1 MTALT
6 DRTSGPASGTIDK
19 IDFLPVKS
27 VELDNGIPVSLLQA
41 GSQDV
46 TKIDFQFP
54 AGAVQAGVPL
64 LASAT
69 ANLMLE
75 GTTSKSSRQIS
86 ETVDFYGAYLH
97 TQTFHHHTVF
107 TLLSLTRHL
116 PALLPL
122 VEDVLRN
129 PSFEQHEFDIFLE
142 KKHEEFLLENQKV
155 RNLAAR
161 HFGEI
166 LFGPEHPYGR
176 QLKEAHFEQLT
187 PQHIKHFHATG
198 YSPAHCRIYVAGRPG
213 KDILKQLNQRFGT
226 PHLEPALLS
235 NGMIPPPF
243 SSADKFKL
251 VEKPGALQS
260 AIKIGRPLFNN
271 HHPDFISLQVL
282 NTLLG
287 GFFGSRLMSSVR
299 EEKGLSYGIGSYIM
313 PLKYS
318 GIWGISC
325 EVACEN
331 RAEAIDAIFEEFD
344 KLRLHPI
351 HPHELQMV
359 KNYMMGEL
367 LRNFDGPFSTTDIYR
382 ALQEFDLD
390 FDFYQK
396 MIKHIQTVTA
406 GQIQQMA
413 QKYLIREEFWVVGAG
428 R

>member
-1 MTALT
+1 MMVIT
-6 DRTSGPASGTIDK
+6 DRTTGPASGVIDK

-27 VELDNGIPVSLLQA
+27 ARLDNGIPVSLLQA

-75 GTTSKSSRQIS
+75 GTTSKSSKQIS
-86 ETVDFYGAYLH
+86 ETIDFYGAYLH
-97 TQTFHHHTVF
+97 TQTFHHHTVI

-129 PSFEQHEFDIFLE
+129 PVFEQQEFDIFLE

-155 RNLAAR
+155 RNLAGR
-161 HFGEI
+161 HFGEM

-176 QLKEAHFEQLT
+176 QLKEEHFEQLT
-187 PQHIKHFHATG
+187 PQQIKDFHARG
-198 YSPAHCRIYVAGRPG
+198 YALTHCRIYVAGRPG
-213 KDILKQLNQRFGT
+213 NDIVAQLNERFGS
-226 PHLEPALLS
+226 PYPGAVVPFDEIVPAPVASNNKFLL
-235 NGMIPPPF
+235 I
-243 SSADKFKL
+243 
-251 VEKPGALQS
+251 EKPDALQS
-260 AIKIGRPLFNN
+260 AVKIGRPLFNN
-271 HHPDFISLQVL
+271 HHPDFIPLQVL

-299 EEKGLSYGIGSYIM
+299 EDKGLTYSIGSYIM

-331 RAEAIDAIFEEFD
+331 REEAIEAIFEEFD
-344 KLRLHPI
+344 KLRHQPI
-351 HPHELQMV
+351 HPGELQMV

-367 LRNFDGPFSTTDIYR
+367 LRNFDGPFSTADIYR
-382 ALQEFDLD
+382 TLQEFDLD
-390 FDFYQK
+390 FAFYQN
-396 MIKHIQTVTA
+396 MIKYIQTVTA
-406 GQIQQMA
+406 EQIQQMA
-413 QKYLIREEFWVVGAG
+413 QKYLRKEEFWVVVAG